1 MLIHLGVTHIRAT
14 LVRHPGAVSPLM
26 RRRITVDGK
35 WEDKYGAVGNTRLL
49 STLLLNYSFIR

>member
-14 LVRHPGAVSPLM
+14 PVRHPGAVTPLM

-35 WEDKYGAVGNTRLL
+35 RKTNTEQLEVPG
-49 STLLLNYSFIR
+49 YY